1 MSTTRWTVVAATGTA
16 ALAAAPSGT
25 SATAAQDL
33 MTDADNANQA
43 FYNYLFIIC
52 ASLVVVM
59 VAWRITSES
68 VKYVRTLTCLNNSTQ
83 RYFSK
88 PSDSFA
94 TFKEYLLYAP
104 VFRKRHNREFQL
116 STAVNIGTLPTR
128 LQLLFLIA
136 YFATNI
142 TFCVTSIDWDQDFA
156 TISEEIRNRSGILAV
171 VNLVPLFI
179 MSARNNP
186 LIIWLNMSYDTF
198 NLLHRWFGRIV
209 VLEIM
214 VHTGAWVA
222 ATVHKSGWLS
232 VTASVR
238 TSQMLMFGF
247 IVSPSNNF
255 HTILRFRKILLI
267 RVWSRLEAFGIELIK
282 GIMSNY
288 NVGYCSCCC
297 YQRPVYVSFAARI
310 LRNLQIYPHS
320 SDYPIASRY
329 MVPSS
334 PRPTTTGNNLVRGG
348 RHLGDGAL
356 TPHCET
362 LLSEC
367 RQWRK

>member
-1 MSTTRWTVVAATGTA
+1 MVTA

-25 SATAAQDL
+25 SASATAAQDL
-33 MTDADNANQA
+33 TKDADNANQA

-52 ASLVVVM
+52 ASLVVIM
-59 VAWRITSES
+59 VAWRVISES
-68 VKYVRTLTCLNNSTQ
+68 VKYVRTLSCLNNSTQ

-88 PSDSFA
+88 PSESFA

-104 VFRKRHNREFQL
+104 IFRKRHNREFQL

-128 LQLLFLIA
+128 LQFLFLIA
-136 YFATNI
+136 YFGTNI
-142 TFCVTSIDWDQDFA
+142 AFCVTSIDWDQNFA
-156 TISEEIRNRSGILAV
+156 TVSEEIRNRSGILAV

-214 VHTGAWVA
+214 VHMGAWVA
-222 ATVHKSGWLS
+222 GTVHKSGWSS

-255 HTILRFRKILLI
+255 RTIPRFWNIPLSV
-267 RVWSRLEAFGIELIK
+267 VWSRLEAVW
-282 GIMSNY
+282 N
-288 NVGYCSCCC
+288 
-297 YQRPVYVSFAARI
+297 
-310 LRNLQIYPHS
+310 
-320 SDYPIASRY
+320 
-329 MVPSS
+329 
-334 PRPTTTGNNLVRGG
+334 
-348 RHLGDGAL
+348 
-356 TPHCET
+356 
-362 LLSEC
+362 
-367 RQWRK
+367 